1 MLKSLSIQN
10 YALIDS
16 LEIDFDKGFS
26 VITGETGAGKS
37 IILGAL
43 SLILGQRAENKYIK
57 QNEQKC
63 TIEGIFDVSRYNLK
77 DYFDNLDWEFSPEEC
92 IIRREIWTN
101 GKSRAFVNDSPV
113 YLSDLK
119 GLGEKLI
126 DIHSQH
132 QNLSLNDNF
141 YQLNVIDI
149 LSKSKTEK
157 KEFSVAY
164 KEYNSIKKKLT
175 EAREEHK
182 KNKEE
187 EDFLQFQLDSLQ
199 AAKLQ
204 PDEQLSLE
212 EELETITHSEEIKSA
227 LFSAANILTGDG
239 VSVVRSLG
247 EILESFKNIGK
258 VFPNA
263 IELSER
269 IEAAYIDLKD
279 VSYESDRMFESI
291 DFNPDRQQLVEDR
304 LSLIYE
310 LQKKHS
316 VSTVFQLLEI
326 ETKLDEELQNISS
339 LDDRIVSLEKELK
352 VSHDVL
358 MLKAKDLSDRRKSIT
373 VEIEKELKD
382 KLKYMGIANAQFKC
396 DINKKDVPDVTGQDN
411 VSFLFSANKNIEMRP
426 VSQIASGGEISR
438 LMLCLKSMM
447 AGAAALP
454 TIIFDEIDTGTSGEI
469 ADKMGEI
476 MRQMGKEM
484 QVITISHLPQIAAK
498 GSGHYIVYK
507 EDTEDTTS
515 TYMRK
520 LTDEDRVIEIAR
532 MLSGSET
539 TSQAM
544 DNAKVMLRSSS
555 K

>member
-16 LEIDFDKGFS
+16 LDIDFDKGFS

-43 SLILGQRAENKYIK
+43 SLILGQRAESKFIK

-63 TIEGIFDVSRYNLK
+63 TIEGVFDISLYNLQSL
-77 DYFDNLDWEFSPEEC
+77 FEERDWEFNADEC

-113 YLSDLK
+113 YLTDLK
-119 GLGEKLI
+119 DLGEKLI

-141 YQLNVIDI
+141 YQLNVVDI
-149 LSKSKTEK
+149 LSKSKQEK
-157 KEFSVAY
+157 KEYSIAF
-164 KEYNSIKKKLT
+164 KEYNIIKNNLKET
-175 EAREEHK
+175 QEEYR

-187 EDFLQFQLDSLQ
+187 EDYLQFQLDALVD
-199 AAKLQ
+199 ANLQ
-204 PDEQLSLE
+204 PEEQEVLE
-212 EELETITHSEEIKSA
+212 EELETITHSEDIKSN
-227 LFSAANILTGDG
+227 LFSVTSILSGDDG
-239 VSVVRSLG
+239 SVIRSLG
-247 EILESFKNIGK
+247 EVVDFLRGIEN
-258 VFPNA
+258 VFPRA
-263 IELSER
+263 TELADRASS
-269 IEAAYIDLKD
+269 AHIDLKD
-279 VSYESDRMFESI
+279 IALEAGHLFESI
-291 DFNPDRQQLVEDR
+291 DFDPDRQQLVEDR

-316 VSTVFQLLEI
+316 VTTIGELLDIKSKIEI
-326 ETKLDEELQNISS
+326 DLKNISS
-339 LDDRIVSLEKELK
+339 LDDKIEELEKALLLSQEIMLQKAKALSEKRKTITKSIEGELK
-352 VSHDVL
+352 
-358 MLKAKDLSDRRKSIT
+358 
-373 VEIEKELKD
+373 E
-382 KLKYMGIANAQFKC
+382 KLKYMGIVNAQFKC
-396 DINKKDVPDVTGQDN
+396 DITHKASPDVTGQDN
-411 VSFLFSANKNIEMRP
+411 VNFLFSANKNVEVRP

-438 LMLCLKSMM
+438 LMLCLKAMM

-476 MRQMGKEM
+476 MKQMGTNM
-484 QVITISHLPQIAAK
+484 QVITITHLPQIAAK

-507 EDTEDTTS
+507 EDADNGTS

-520 LTDEDRVIEIAR
+520 LTEGERISEIAR
-532 MLSGSET
+532 MLSGAET
-539 TSQAM
+539 TSQAI
-544 DNAKVMLRSSS
+544 DNARVMLGTNI
-555 K
+555 

>member
-16 LEIDFDKGFS
+16 LDINFDKGFS

-43 SLILGQRAENKYIK
+43 SLILGQRAESKFIK

-63 TIEGIFDVSRYNLK
+63 TIEGVFDISLYNLSSI
-77 DYFDNLDWEFSPEEC
+77 FNERDWEYHPDEC

-119 GLGEKLI
+119 DLGDKLI

-141 YQLNVIDI
+141 YQLNVVDI
-149 LSKSKTEK
+149 LSKSKIEK
-157 KEFSVAY
+157 NEYSSSFKS
-164 KEYNSIKKKLT
+164 YNSIRKELT
-175 EAREEHK
+175 QAQDEYR

-187 EDFLQFQLDSLQ
+187 EDYLQFQLEALEE
-199 AAKLQ
+199 ANLQ
-204 PDEQLSLE
+204 PDEQESLE
-212 EELETITHSEEIKSA
+212 SELETITHSEDIKSA
-227 LFSAANILTGDG
+227 LFSSTNILSGDDG
-239 VSVVRSLG
+239 SVIRSLA
-247 EILESFKNIGK
+247 EIVELLKNIED
-258 VFPNA
+258 VFPKA
-263 IELSER
+263 SELAER
-269 IEAAYIDLKD
+269 VKSAYIDLKD
-279 VSYESDRMFESI
+279 VTAESDHLFESI
-291 DFNPDRQQLVEDR
+291 DFDPNRQQLVEER

-316 VSTVFQLLEI
+316 VSSITELLDI
-326 ETKLDEELQNISS
+326 KVRIDKELQSISS
-339 LDDRIVSLEKELK
+339 LDDMIERLEKELK
-352 VSHDVL
+352 VSHDI
-358 MLKAKDLSDRRKSIT
+358 MMQKAKALSEKRKSIAHK
-373 VEIEKELKD
+373 IENELKD
-382 KLKYMGIANAQFKC
+382 KLKYMGIINAQFKC
-396 DINKKDVPDVTGQDN
+396 EISNKVSPDITGQDN
-411 VSFLFSANKNIEMRP
+411 VSFLFSANKNVEMRP

-476 MRQMGKEM
+476 MRQMGKDM

-507 EDTEDTTS
+507 EDTDETTA
-515 TYMRK
+515 TFMRK
-520 LTDEDRVIEIAR
+520 LTDEERVNEIAR
-532 MLSGSET
+532 MLSGAET
-539 TSQAM
+539 TSQAI
-544 DNAKVMLRSSS
+544 DNAKVMLGAISQ
-555 K
+555 